1 MFLFWLSFV
10 VLLCPLDI
18 GHWHGVHHFQVTVGP
33 LHMWNHYGIIQIS
46 DRRLLACCAS
56 CAAQAGLSPRE
67 TAEGSSSLQLGKRKK
82 YQPAFFIPEKENQG
96 NIREYGGIARGSSRV
111 AVVINCQSVEDV
123 LKMLKSRNVS
133 YRGYAFV
140 FQGETEA
147 NSDGSMPQVLASCA

>member
-1 MFLFWLSFV
+1 MEAYRFQTGGCWPAALRALLRLGFLPERPRKEAAVCSLGSV
-10 VLLCPLDI
+10 K
-18 GHWHGVHHFQVTVGP
+18 
-33 LHMWNHYGIIQIS
+33 IINQHSLYQRRKIKEIS
-46 DRRLLACCAS
+46 
-56 CAAQAGLSPRE
+56 
-67 TAEGSSSLQLGKRKK
+67 
-82 YQPAFFIPEKENQG
+82 G
-96 NIREYGGIARGSSRV
+96 NMEYGGIARGSSRV

>member
-1 MFLFWLSFV
+1 MEAYRFQTGGCWPAALRALLRLGFLPERPRKEAAVCSLGSV
-10 VLLCPLDI
+10 K
-18 GHWHGVHHFQVTVGP
+18 
-33 LHMWNHYGIIQIS
+33 IINQHS
-46 DRRLLACCAS
+46 
-56 CAAQAGLSPRE
+56 
-67 TAEGSSSLQLGKRKK
+67 
-82 YQPAFFIPEKENQG
+82 FIPEKENQG

-111 AVVINCQSVEDV
+111 TVVINCQSVEDV

>member
-1 MFLFWLSFV
+1 MVLTITPLS
-10 VLLCPLDI
+10 
-18 GHWHGVHHFQVTVGP
+18 
-33 LHMWNHYGIIQIS
+33 
-46 DRRLLACCAS
+46 
-56 CAAQAGLSPRE
+56 
-67 TAEGSSSLQLGKRKK
+67 
-82 YQPAFFIPEKENQG
+82 QPAFFIPEKENQG

-140 FQGETEA
+140 FHGETEA